1 MKHILLF
8 MCSLILNFSLAAC
21 GSNAENQQPS
31 VSITE
36 TVPIEIESIE
46 QINTDKQ
53 IQITTKEGDKIIFQ
67 LNNSPA
73 ADEFYNQLP
82 LFIQAEDYAGSEKIF
97 YLPEELNTSNTP
109 MAQGPVG
116 TLAYYEPW
124 GNVAIFYGECGG
136 ASGLY
141 ELGEVIFGTEFI
153 AKLNGEIQI
162 EAVLQ
167 SSALLETAELE
178 NTSAQQTQPPIIS
191 SEEHPSVQNSKSVS
205 TQQTQPLTL
214 YSEETSVLQETESEI
229 SFEENNIMQ
238 MNVQVGD
245 TMFSATLEKNTAV
258 DAFVELMK
266 TAPIVIQMSDY
277 SRFEK
282 VGSLGTNLPASNN
295 QTTTQSGDI
304 VLYNGN
310 QIVIFYGSNSWS
322 YTRIG
327 KINDLTGWKE
337 ALGAGDVTVIFSVD

>member
-1 MKHILLF
+1 MKQILLF
-8 MCSLILNFSLAAC
+8 MYSLILNFSLAAC

-31 VSITE
+31 VSLTE

-46 QINTDKQ
+46 QINVDKQ

-82 LFIQAEDYAGSEKIF
+82 LSIQAEDYAGSEKIF

-136 ASGLY
+136 TSGLY
-141 ELGEVIFGTEFI
+141 ELGEAIFGTEFI
-153 AKLNGEIQI
+153 AELNGEIQI

-167 SSALLETAELE
+167 SSDLLETAELE
-178 NTSAQQTQPPIIS
+178 NTSVQQTQPPIIS

-266 TAPIVIQMSDY
+266 TTPIVIQMSDY
-277 SRFEK
+277 SGFEK

-327 KINDLTGWKE
+327 KIDDLTGWKE
-337 ALGAGDVTVIFSVD
+337 ALGTGDVTVIFSVD